1 MLALKKAVCWNWNE
15 VPVITAKNE
24 ASRLAA
30 ERQAVV
36 AAERQVVR
44 DQERPFVWNRNLG
57 SSTVAGW
64 LWSVVVVAKR
74 LSYIAIKC

>member
-15 VPVITAKNE
+15 VRVITAKNE

-30 ERQAVV
+30 K
-36 AAERQVVR
+36 RQVVR

-64 LWSVVVVAKR
+64 LWSDVVVAKR